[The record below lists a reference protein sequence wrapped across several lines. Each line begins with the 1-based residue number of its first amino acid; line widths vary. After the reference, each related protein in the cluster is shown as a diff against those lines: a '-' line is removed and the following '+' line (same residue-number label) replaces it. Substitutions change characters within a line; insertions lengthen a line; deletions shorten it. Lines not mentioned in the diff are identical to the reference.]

1 MLTEHVH
8 LTSGNTLPEVT
19 TRENLRFGKLF
30 MAKTL
35 GVKCGTGRIS
45 HVPHSSVLE
54 HSPGGTGPQWNL
66 PSCPFGRCSERL
78 SGWTECAQLSR
89 SRGDFFGAWEI

>member
-35 GVKCGTGRIS
+35 KQLCLQPLGWMAARKANDSRPETLGRS
-45 HVPHSSVLE
+45 
-54 HSPGGTGPQWNL
+54 L
-66 PSCPFGRCSERL
+66 P
-78 SGWTECAQLSR
+78 
-89 SRGDFFGAWEI
+89 